1 MNTTK
6 NESARNNK
14 LANVPETVAP
24 ETVNIPWQA
33 MSMTFLGVFTVFAVF
48 RAYQHWAGFKYG
60 LDAFDPVFQTY
71 WMNVMYVELPLV
83 CVLGTGLLAWIWFTR
98 EKEKVLQIS
107 RREEISRYMTLIGFF
122 SVFALV
128 AYLAAS
134 VYTEADAAW
143 HQVTVRD
150 TDFTPTHIPL
160 FYFAI
165 PMMIFSGS
173 ALFLWA
179 HTRLPDYYGRVSVA
193 FALAIGGPILIMP
206 NLGYNEWGHTF
217 FYAEE
222 LFSAPV
228 HWGFVLL
235 GWAFFFAGGMFM
247 QILRR
252 VTDLTHVP
260 EEVAAVV
267 RV

>member
-1 MNTTK
+1 MNRTK
-6 NESARNNK
+6 NEGTHGSTMVIDK
-14 LANVPETVAP
+14 VKV
-24 ETVNIPWQA
+24 PWQA
-33 MSMTFLGVFTVFAVF
+33 MIWTFTGMFSAFAAF
-48 RAYQHWAGFKYG
+48 RVYQHWAAFKYG
-60 LDAFDPVFQTY
+60 LDAFDPDFQTY

-83 CVLGTGLLAWIWFTR
+83 CALGMALLAWIWFTR
-98 EKEKVLQIS
+98 EKEKVLLIS
-107 RREEISRYMTLIGFF
+107 RREEISRYLTLIGFF

-128 AYLAAS
+128 AFLAAGPF
-134 VYTEADAAW
+134 TEADAAW

-160 FYFAI
+160 FYFGI
-165 PMMIFSGS
+165 PMMVFAGT

-179 HTRLPDYYGRVSVA
+179 HTRLPDYHNRFSVA
-193 FALAIGGPILIMP
+193 FALAIGGPVLIMP

-222 LFSAPV
+222 LFSSSV

-235 GWAFFFAGGMFM
+235 GWAFFFAGGLFV

-252 VTDLTHVP
+252 VTELTRLDDDSAV
-260 EEVAAVV
+260 AVV
-267 RV
+267 RA